1 MVSQFALHNLA
12 VALRSRNERG
22 TLRAM
27 TITLTREAMWQRLG
41 TVAKAD
47 TRIVG
52 LVDYGSSSEGRADA
66 WSDVDAALFI
76 ADTAFDAFVA
86 GWRAWA
92 AAFGPL
98 LLAYVGGVGHP
109 WEVYDAAP
117 VPLSVDFD
125 LHRASTVDAMRDW
138 PNSPVSATAMVRYDG
153 TNSLMTAAA
162 ALVGRSLAPLDPA
175 ATFTKVSGDLW
186 YYLVRE
192 LGAVRH
198 GDEWAARFTLTHA
211 VTGNL
216 CALLRLESGATD
228 RWRASE
234 AAAGI
239 ADVIS
244 PARLAAL
251 NACIPGPGMIGV
263 TRALVAAARLGRV
276 TCAATAAREGWDWPA
291 MLAERVITLYEEE

>member
-1 MVSQFALHNLA
+1 
-12 VALRSRNERG
+12 
-22 TLRAM
+22 M
-27 TITLTREAMWQRLG
+27 TITLTREVMWQRLG
-41 TVAKAD
+41 AVAEAD
-47 TRIVG
+47 ARIVG

-92 AAFGPL
+92 AGFGPL

-109 WEVYDAAP
+109 WAVYDAAP
-117 VPLSVDFD
+117 VPLRVDFD
-125 LHRASTVDAMRDW
+125 LHCASTVAAMRNW
-138 PNSPVSATAMVRYDG
+138 PNSPVSAAAMVRYDG
-153 TNSLMTAAA
+153 TDGLLTAAA
-162 ALVGRSLAPLDPA
+162 ATLVGHSLMPPEPA

-192 LGAVRH
+192 LGAVQR

-211 VTGNL
+211 ITGNL

-228 RWRASE
+228 RWHASE

-251 NACIPGPGMIGV
+251 DACIPGPGMIGV
-263 TRALVAAARLGRV
+263 TRALAAAARLGRV
-276 TCAATAAREGWDWPA
+276 TCAATAAREVWDWPA
-291 MLAERVITLYEEE
+291 LLAERVMTLYEEE